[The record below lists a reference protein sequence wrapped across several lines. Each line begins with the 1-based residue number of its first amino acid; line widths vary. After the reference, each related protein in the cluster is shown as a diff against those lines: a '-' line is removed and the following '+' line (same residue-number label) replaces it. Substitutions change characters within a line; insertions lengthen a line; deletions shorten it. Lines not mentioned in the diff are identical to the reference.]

1 MPTDQNVFVFLSGDE
16 SRFGLT
22 VDHDGANLPIGGK
35 PWKPY
40 DVIPMTLNYLG
51 RYSTTPDRIL
61 VDLIMRG
68 CHVTPVSGNIVPLPH
83 RKRS

>member
-1 MPTDQNVFVFLSGDE
+1 M
-16 SRFGLT
+16 
-22 VDHDGANLPIGGK
+22 DHDGANLPIGGK

-40 DVIPMTLNYLG
+40 DVILMTPNYLA
-51 RYSTTPDRIL
+51 RYPSTPDRIS

-68 CHVTPVSGNIVPLPH
+68 CHVTPVSGNILPLPH